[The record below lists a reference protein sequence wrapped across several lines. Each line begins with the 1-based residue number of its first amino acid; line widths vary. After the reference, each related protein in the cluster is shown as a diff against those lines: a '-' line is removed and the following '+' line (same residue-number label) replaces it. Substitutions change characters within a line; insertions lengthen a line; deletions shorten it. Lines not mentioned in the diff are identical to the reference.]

1 MEKYKKQLKIYE
13 AGKMGGLT
21 FSEMNSWRVELKNKL
36 LNAAENADHKL
47 LVINPVDFYNLENK
61 RFQSEEEVE
70 DYDLAHVITSDIIIV
85 NLDGLNTSDGSKIE
99 LHDGNFHNKIPVIA
113 FGDAELYNN
122 LHPWIKRDITRF
134 KNGIMITSINSPK
147 FYLLFCSI
155 DSR

>member
-1 MEKYKKQLKIYE
+1 MEKYMKHLKIYE

-21 FSEMNSWRVELKNKL
+21 FSEMNNWRVELKNKL
-36 LNAAENADHKL
+36 LNAAENADYKL
-47 LVINPVDFYNLENK
+47 LVINPVDFYNFEEQ

-70 DYDLAHVITSDIIIV
+70 DYDLAHVTTSDIIIV
-85 NLDGLNTSDGSKIE
+85 NLDGLNTSEGSKIE

-134 KNGIMITSINSPK
+134 EKNIDDVVEYIRD
-147 FYLLFCSI
+147 FYLI
-155 DSR
+155 

>member
-1 MEKYKKQLKIYE
+1 MMEKYMKQLKIYE

-21 FSEMNSWRVELKNKL
+21 FSEMNNWRVELKNKL
-36 LNAAENADHKL
+36 LNAAENADYKL
-47 LVINPVDFYNLENK
+47 LVINPVDFYNFEEK

-134 KNGIMITSINSPK
+134 EKNIDDVVEYIRD
-147 FYLLFCSI
+147 FYLI
-155 DSR
+155 

>member
-1 MEKYKKQLKIYE
+1 MEKYMKQLKIYE

-21 FSEMNSWRVELKNKL
+21 FSEMNNWRVELKNKL
-36 LNAAENADHKL
+36 LNAAENADYKL
-47 LVINPVDFYNLENK
+47 LVINPVDFYNFENK
-61 RFQSEEEVE
+61 RFQSEKEVE

-134 KNGIMITSINSPK
+134 EKNIDDVVEYIRD
-147 FYLLFCSI
+147 FYLI
-155 DSR
+155 

>member
-1 MEKYKKQLKIYE
+1 MKQLKIYE

-21 FSEMNSWRVELKNKL
+21 FSEMNNWRVELKNKL
-36 LNAAENADHKL
+36 LNAAENADYKL
-47 LVINPVDFYNLENK
+47 LVINPVDFYNFEEK

-70 DYDLAHVITSDIIIV
+70 DYDLAHVTTSDIIIV
-85 NLDGLNTSDGSKIE
+85 NLDGLNTSEGSKIE

-134 KNGIMITSINSPK
+134 EKNIDDVVEYIRD
-147 FYLLFCSI
+147 FYLI
-155 DSR
+155 

>member
-1 MEKYKKQLKIYE
+1 MKQLKIYE

-21 FSEMNSWRVELKNKL
+21 FSEMNNWRVELKNKL
-36 LNAAENADHKL
+36 LNAAENADYKL
-47 LVINPVDFYNLENK
+47 LVINPVDFYNFEEK

-70 DYDLAHVITSDIIIV
+70 DYDLAHVITSNIIIV

-134 KNGIMITSINSPK
+134 EKNIDDVVEYIRD
-147 FYLLFCSI
+147 FYLI
-155 DSR
+155 